1 MENMDQ
7 VIEQS
12 TTLTMDETQQ
22 AQETAT
28 DEKQDAQTEQGAQ
41 EKAEDAAAHE
51 DSELDFQSLGE
62 MSAGD
67 QLAYLRQRG
76 YLDHDA
82 DDEKPEQN
90 QKGEQAGQAKEAP
103 AEDDPEYEITV
114 DGEPV
119 KVKLSELKNGY
130 QRQADYTRKTQAL
143 ADERRQVDAMMAA
156 LKVKQGTQEPE
167 AEKANPE
174 QGVSSDYKAAVAQAE
189 KDLGIAP
196 GEFNQF
202 DPEHNFA
209 LQRVIVR
216 NSQQQ
221 ASQQATQSAV
231 IEEVRNFVA
240 KAQADPMTPE
250 IDNNYDVYLFKLGQS
265 SPEGAQKAMAIAQAK
280 QRFYNNQATTADT
293 KILREHWDYVRS
305 ELMKAKAPASATPTT
320 PTPKPEPPKTETPG
334 QAAGK
339 TREPFNARK
348 LRGLDTKSQIAALRR
363 AGFM

>member
-12 TTLTMDETQQ
+12 TTPTMDETQQ
-22 AQETAT
+22 APETAAE
-28 DEKQDAQTEQGAQ
+28 EKVNEQTEQGAT
-41 EKAEDAAAHE
+41 EKADDAAAHE
-51 DSELDFQSLGE
+51 DSEPDFQSLGE

-67 QLAYLRQRG
+67 QLAYLRQHG

-82 DDEKPEQN
+82 DEQKPDSE
-90 QKGEQAGQAKEAP
+90 QKGEQAGQAKEVP

-114 DGEPV
+114 DGKPV

-167 AEKANPE
+167 ADKANPE

-221 ASQQATQSAV
+221 ASQQANQSAV
-231 IEEVRNFVA
+231 IEEVRSFVA
-240 KAQADPMTPE
+240 EAQKDPMTSE

-305 ELMKAKAPASATPTT
+305 ELMKAKAPAQGTPTT
-320 PTPKPEPPKTETPG
+320 PAPKPEPPKTETPG

-348 LRGLDTKSQIAALRR
+348 LRGLDTKQQIAALRR

>member
-7 VIEQS
+7 VNEQS
-12 TTLTMDETQQ
+12 TPTMDEMQR
-22 AQETAT
+22 APETVTEDKAN
-28 DEKQDAQTEQGAQ
+28 EQTEQDAPEGM
-41 EKAEDAAAHE
+41 EGAAAHE
-51 DSELDFQSLGE
+51 DSEPDFQALGN

-67 QLAYLRQRG
+67 QLAYLRQHG

-82 DDEKPEQN
+82 DEKKPGSE
-90 QKGEQAGQAKEAP
+90 QKGEQAGQTEEAP

-114 DGEPV
+114 DGKPV

-167 AEKANPE
+167 ADKANPE
-174 QGVSSDYKAAVAQAE
+174 TGVSSDYKAAVAQAE

-221 ASQQATQSAV
+221 ASQQANQSAV
-231 IEEVRNFVA
+231 IEEVRSFVA
-240 KAQADPMTPE
+240 EAQKDPMTPE

-280 QRFYNNQATTADT
+280 QRFLGNQATTADT
-293 KILREHWDYVRS
+293 KILKEHWAYVRS
-305 ELMKAKAPASATPTT
+305 ELMKAKTPAQVAPTT
-320 PTPKPEPPKTETPG
+320 PALKPEPPKTETPG

-348 LRGLDTKSQIAALRR
+348 LRGLDTKQQIAALRR

>member
-12 TTLTMDETQQ
+12 TTLTMDATQQ

-41 EKAEDAAAHE
+41 EKDEDAAAHE
-51 DSELDFQSLGE
+51 DSELDFQSLSE

-82 DDEKPEQN
+82 DDEKPEQ
-90 QKGEQAGQAKEAP
+90 KGEQAGQAKEAP
-103 AEDDPEYEITV
+103 VEDDPEYEITV
-114 DGEPV
+114 DGKPV

-167 AEKANPE
+167 TEKANPE

-231 IEEVRNFVA
+231 IEEVRDFVA

-250 IDNNYDVYLFKLGQS
+250 IDKNYDVYLFKLGQS
-265 SPEGAQKAMAIAQAK
+265 SPEGAQKAMSIAQAK

>member
-12 TTLTMDETQQ
+12 TTPTMDATQQ
-22 AQETAT
+22 AQETAA

-67 QLAYLRQRG
+67 QLAYLRQHG

-82 DDEKPEQN
+82 DEKKPDSE
-90 QKGEQAGQAKEAP
+90 QKGEQAGQTKEAP

-114 DGEPV
+114 DGKPV

-174 QGVSSDYKAAVAQAE
+174 TGVSSDYKAAVAQAE

-221 ASQQATQSAV
+221 ASQQANQSAV
-231 IEEVRNFVA
+231 IEEVRSFVA
-240 KAQADPMTPE
+240 EAQKDPMTPE

-280 QRFYNNQATTADT
+280 QRFFNNQATTADT
-293 KILREHWDYVRS
+293 KILKEHWAYVRS
-305 ELMKAKAPASATPTT
+305 ELMKAKAPAQGTPTT
-320 PTPKPEPPKTETPG
+320 PAPKPEPPKTETPG

-348 LRGLDTKSQIAALRR
+348 LQGLNTKQQIAALRR
-363 AGFM
+363 AGYM